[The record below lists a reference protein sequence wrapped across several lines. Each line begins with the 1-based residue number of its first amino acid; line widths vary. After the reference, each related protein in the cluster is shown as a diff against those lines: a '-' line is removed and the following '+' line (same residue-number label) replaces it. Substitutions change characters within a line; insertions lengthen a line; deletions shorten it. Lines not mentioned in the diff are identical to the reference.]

1 MASVEFRHCRKAYPP
16 RAGGTA
22 TEVLK
27 GIDLTVADGEF
38 LVLVGPS
45 GCGKTTLLRLLAG
58 LESLSGGDVLVGGR
72 SVQHL
77 SPAQR
82 NVAMVFQSY
91 ALYPHLS
98 VAQNLAFGLRRSRP
112 RRGLRRI
119 QDGLAHCTAPWPRP
133 LRVPSQREAAI
144 QRRVQQV
151 AAMLDLVTLL
161 QRRPRE
167 LSGGQKQRVA
177 LGRAIAREPAVFLM
191 DEPLSNLDAKL
202 RGETRLAIAQLQKT
216 LGTTTIYVTHDQV
229 EAMTMGHRIAVLHH
243 GALQQVGTP
252 RQLYNRPINL
262 LVAQFIGHPPMN
274 LLPATPTPTGL
285 ALDGLALPL
294 SKRLR
299 SSLAAQRNGPVT
311 TVGIRAEALQV
322 RAPQDQASAP
332 NSLAATVVAIEAL
345 GHEQL
350 LGCRLAAGDH
360 LVQVRAAADLPV
372 RLGDNLIIT
381 PDQEAWH
388 LFDDQGKALPA
399 GKAQE
404 AEEQPARS
412 TEIPTS
418 QPMEPQPPAMLP
430 Y

>member
-1 MASVEFRHCRKAYPP
+1 MASVEFRHCRKVYPP

-77 SPAQR
+77 SPARR

-119 QDGLAHCTAPWPRP
+119 QDGLAHCTALWPRP
-133 LRVPSQREAAI
+133 LRISSQREAAI
-144 QRRVQQV
+144 QRRVQEV
-151 AAMLDLVTLL
+151 AAMLDLGTLL
-161 QRRPRE
+161 QRWPRE

-202 RGETRLAIAQLQKT
+202 RGETRLAIAQLQRT

-252 RQLYNRPINL
+252 RQLYSQPVNL
-262 LVAQFIGHPPMN
+262 FVAQFIGQPPMN
-274 LLPATPTPTGL
+274 LLPAVPTSTGL
-285 ALDGLALPL
+285 VLDGRVLPL
-294 SKRLR
+294 SERLR
-299 SSLAAQRNGPVT
+299 AVLAQRNAPVAT
-311 TVGIRAEALQV
+311 AGIRAEALRVQ
-322 RAPQDQASAP
+322 APQDQAPTS

-350 LGCRLAAGDH
+350 LGCRLAAGQH
-360 LVQVRAAADLPV
+360 LLQVRAAADLPV
-372 RLGDNLIIT
+372 RLGDNLAIT
-381 PDQEAWH
+381 PDQDAWH
-388 LFDDQGKALPA
+388 LFDDQDRALP
-399 GKAQE
+399 
-404 AEEQPARS
+404 
-412 TEIPTS
+412 
-418 QPMEPQPPAMLP
+418 
-430 Y
+430 

>member
-16 RAGGTA
+16 RAGATA

-27 GIDLTVADGEF
+27 GIDLAVADGEF

-72 SVQHL
+72 SVQYL
-77 SPAQR
+77 SPARR

-133 LRVPSQREAAI
+133 LRVHSRREAGI
-144 QRRVQQV
+144 QQRLQEV
-151 AAMLDLVTLL
+151 AALLDLGQLL

-202 RGETRLAIAQLQKT
+202 RGETRLAIARLQKT
-216 LGTTTIYVTHDQV
+216 LGATTLYVTHDQV

-243 GALQQVGTP
+243 GELQQVGTP
-252 RQLYNRPINL
+252 RHLYNQPVNL
-262 LVAQFIGHPPMN
+262 FVAQFIGHPPMN

-285 ALDGLALPL
+285 VLDGQALPL
-294 SKRLR
+294 SERLR
-299 SSLAAQRNGPVT
+299 ATVAQRNYPVAT
-311 TVGIRAEALQV
+311 AGIRAEALRV
-322 RAPQDQASAP
+322 GAPRHQEDAP
-332 NSLAATVVAIEAL
+332 GSLAATVVAIEAL

-350 LGCRLAAGDH
+350 LGCRLAPGQQLA
-360 LVQVRAAADLPV
+360 QVRTSANLPV
-372 RLGDNLIIT
+372 RLGDHLTLT
-381 PDQEAWH
+381 PDPDAWR
-388 LFDDQGKALPA
+388 LFDHQGKALTA
-399 GKAQE
+399 CQ
-404 AEEQPARS
+404 
-412 TEIPTS
+412 
-418 QPMEPQPPAMLP
+418 
-430 Y
+430 